1 MNANNIITLFLTLLF
16 LSACGTRNR
25 HNPANDSAVQT
36 DLSSNIEKVTTVP
49 IQPRSSWNAQK
60 ARAYKK
66 HQPVRITIHH
76 EGGKVLLPTDDPK
89 VRLKNIQTWCMGK
102 DRNWTDIPYHYLI
115 APDGTVFQG
124 RDPLT
129 VGETNTDY
137 DPTGHLLIS
146 FLGNYN
152 EQKLDENLLNTLT
165 QLTAQFCQQY
175 NISPETIATH
185 QDHCQHTNCP
195 GEHIYAYFKNGEI
208 KNRVK
213 KILKK

>member
-1 MNANNIITLFLTLLF
+1 MNATNVIALVLMLLF
-16 LSACGTRNR
+16 LSACATRNR
-25 HNPANDSAVQT
+25 QNPANNSAGQT
-36 DLSSNIEKVTTVP
+36 DLENETKKVTPIP
-49 IQPRSSWNAQK
+49 IQPRSSWNAQQ
-60 ARAYKK
+60 ARVYKK

-185 QDHCQHTNCP
+185 QDYCEHTNCP

-208 KNRVK
+208 KNKVK
-213 KILKK
+213 ELLHK